1 MISPIDLAL
10 GLVMLAVTGLCL
22 IPRSRLVL
30 TMGFLSLGIV
40 VTMVWLRLDSLDV
53 AMAEAA
59 IGTGLLSGLMVWLAV
74 RSPEPPG
81 AGAMQPSPRLF
92 RLRPVVGV
100 AAGCALTLV
109 TAAVWLRVDQQL
121 PGWRQGVDQQ
131 LPDTGVEHPITGV
144 LLAFR
149 AYDTLLESAILML
162 TAAAVLALCRGGGL
176 SDPGASR
183 LSVHQI
189 SSPMPPVPSAL
200 PWAARLLAPALV
212 LLGLWL
218 LFAGSADSG
227 GAFQSG
233 AVLAA
238 ALILLDVSS
247 ARPGWLKRLGRPSA
261 SGRLLSA
268 QSLVLA
274 LTLVGG
280 VVVFI
285 LAGLLGPILGLP
297 WLTWEPEWAFAAVL
311 TVEVLLT
318 AGIAAGL
325 YTLFLTLENPEGV
338 R

>member
-1 MISPIDLAL
+1 MISPIDITL
-10 GLVMLAVTGLCL
+10 GLAVLAVAGLSL
-22 IPRSRLVL
+22 IPRSRLVF
-30 TMGFLSLGIV
+30 TMGFLALGIV
-40 VTMVWLRLDSLDV
+40 ITMVWLRLDSLDV
-53 AMAEAA
+53 ALAEAA
-59 IGTGLLSGLMVWLAV
+59 IGTGLLSALMVWLAI

-81 AGAMQPSPRLF
+81 AGGMQSSPRLPW
-92 RLRPVVGV
+92 LRPVIG
-100 AAGCALTLV
+100 AIAGSGLTMV
-109 TAAVWLRVDQQL
+109 MAAVWLRVDQQL
-121 PGWRQGVDQQ
+121 PAWRQSVDQQ

-176 SDPGASR
+176 STPGTHR
-183 LSVHQI
+183 LGVHQT

-238 ALILLDVSS
+238 AFILLRTSQVSLGT
-247 ARPGWLKRLGRPSA
+247 ATEHWLRP
-261 SGRLLSA
+261 
-268 QSLVLA
+268 V
-274 LTLVGG
+274 LVGG
-280 VVVFI
+280 VVIFI
-285 LAGLLGPILGLP
+285 LAGLLGPVLGLP
-297 WLTWEPEWAFAAVL
+297 WLSWEPGWAFVVVL
-311 TVEVLLT
+311 IVEVLLT

>member
-1 MISPIDLAL
+1 MISSLDITL
-10 GLVMLAVTGLCL
+10 GLAVLAVTGLCL
-22 IPRSRLVL
+22 IPRSRLVV
-30 TMGFLSLGIV
+30 TMGFLALGVV

-53 AMAEAA
+53 ALAEAA
-59 IGTGLLSGLMVWLAV
+59 IGTGLLSALMVWLAV

-81 AGAMQPSPRLF
+81 AGGMQPSPRLPW
-92 RLRPVVGV
+92 LRPLIGLACGGTLAVV
-100 AAGCALTLV
+100 A
-109 TAAVWLRVDQQL
+109 AAVWFRVDQQL
-121 PGWRQGVDQQ
+121 PAWQAGVEDQM
-131 LPDTGVEHPITGV
+131 PDTGVEHPITGV

-176 SDPGASR
+176 SDPGTHR
-183 LSVHQI
+183 LGVHQT
-189 SSPMPPVPSAL
+189 SAPMPPVPSAL
-200 PWAARLLAPALV
+200 PWAARLLAPALM

-218 LFAGSADSG
+218 LFAGSAESG

-238 ALILLDVSS
+238 AFILLRTSHVSLG
-247 ARPGWLKRLGRPSA
+247 AATAHWLRP
-261 SGRLLSA
+261 
-268 QSLVLA
+268 V
-274 LTLVGG
+274 LVGG

-285 LAGLLGPILGLP
+285 LAGLAGPVLGLP
-297 WLTWEPEWAFAAVL
+297 WLSWQPEWAFAAVL
-311 TVEVLLT
+311 GVEVLLT